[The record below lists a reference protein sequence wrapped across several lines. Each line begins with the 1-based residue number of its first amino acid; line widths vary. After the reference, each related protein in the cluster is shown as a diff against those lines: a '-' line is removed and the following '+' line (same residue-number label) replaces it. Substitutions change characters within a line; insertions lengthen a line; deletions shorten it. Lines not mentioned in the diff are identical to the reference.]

1 MLGALSGNPLTARP
15 APCGAPVRGAPLR
28 VHAISAPPR
37 PTDFDRAEEARLKG
51 TDAFAEL
58 VALNQPKQAVNR
70 PQKARMALGQEEQCS
85 AMLACIV
92 TLNDQNS

>member
-1 MLGALSGNPLTARP
+1 MLGALGGTPLAARP
-15 APCGAPVRGAPLR
+15 APCNASVRGVPLR

-37 PTDFDRAEEARLKG
+37 PTDFDRTEEARLKG

-70 PQKARMALGQEEQCS
+70 PQKARMGLGQDEHCS
-85 AMLACIV
+85 TMLATAV
-92 TLNDQNS
+92 TSIEPR